1 MRKKYKDLQQKVK
14 NKINDDRKNLNTIQI
29 IQNQNDN
36 EELDNLNNLKK
47 RNTIS
52 HFPERQVF
60 RKKFLFLKNLESN
73 DNKAYIS
80 QLNKN
85 IDINED
91 KRHHKFK
98 NKKNYIKE
106 IEIKVNKPSQIRN
119 KLYINNTE
127 TILKTDPNVQIK
139 LDIDDN
145 DLNDYE
151 NIQNKNLENI
161 NIIGINKFDNLNQ
174 DYSNNTSY
182 K

>member
-91 KRHHKFK
+91 
-98 NKKNYIKE
+98 N
-106 IEIKVNKPSQIRN
+106 
-119 KLYINNTE
+119 
-127 TILKTDPNVQIK
+127 
-139 LDIDDN
+139 
-145 DLNDYE
+145 
-151 NIQNKNLENI
+151 
-161 NIIGINKFDNLNQ
+161 
-174 DYSNNTSY
+174 
-182 K
+182 